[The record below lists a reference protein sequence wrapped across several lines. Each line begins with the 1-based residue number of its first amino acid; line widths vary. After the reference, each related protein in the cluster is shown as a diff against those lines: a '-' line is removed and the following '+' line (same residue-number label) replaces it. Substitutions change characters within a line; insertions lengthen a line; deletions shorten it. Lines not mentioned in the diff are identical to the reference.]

1 MKFLMPEN
9 LIPFSVA
16 TFLLA
21 LSPGSDNIF
30 VLTQSIA
37 NGKRTGLAIVFGLIS
52 GCLVHTTLLAFG
64 VSSII
69 KQSDSL
75 YLILKVFGALYLFY
89 LAFKVY
95 QSSSTIKL
103 SNTNKTPKSYL
114 QLFQQGFIM
123 NVLNPKV
130 TLFFLAFFPGFLF
143 SSNLS
148 TVTQFYLLGFLFMLI
163 SFLVF
168 SAIAFA
174 AGSIADKINQN
185 PNAGLYLKWLQI
197 FVFIGIG
204 FFILV

>member
-1 MKFLMPEN
+1 MLEN

-21 LSPGSDNIF
+21 LSPGPDNIF

-37 NGKRTGLAIVFGLIS
+37 KGKRTGLAIVFGLIS

-64 VSSII
+64 VSTII
-69 KQSDSL
+69 KQSDTL
-75 YLILKVFGALYLFY
+75 YLILKIFGALYLFY

-95 QSSSTIKL
+95 QSSSTIEL
-103 SNTNKTPKSYL
+103 SNTNKNPKSYL

-143 SSNLS
+143 NKQLS
-148 TVTQFYLLGFLFMLI
+148 TITQFYLLGLLFMLI
-163 SFLVF
+163 SLLVF
-168 SAIAFA
+168 ASIAFT

-185 PNAGLYLKWLQI
+185 PKTGLYLKWLQI

-204 FFILV
+204 CYVLV